1 MGGLTRSRGWRLAV
15 LLLAAV
21 LLTGSC
27 REPDALVFAVGGAP
41 DELAVW
47 EDVARD
53 FHRQTGI
60 AVRLLRQ
67 PSGTDQR
74 RQSLV
79 IALSSGAPE
88 PDVMMMDVGWIG
100 LLAASGWLVPLD
112 GRVDTSP
119 YFQHILNAADTHAGR
134 LVALPMYMDGG
145 LLYYRKDL
153 LERFG
158 LPGPP
163 QTWDQLREYALRV
176 QAELRH
182 EQPRFYGFVWQGAQ
196 YEGLVCNFI
205 EFAGAEGGFVRD
217 GERLQ
222 VDTPV
227 NAAAAGFMQRLIV
240 DGISPPSTYTEMHE
254 EEARAVFYAGGALFE
269 RNWPYAWALHET
281 ADSPVRNRV
290 GVAPLPGPTPGTAVS
305 ALGGWHIGISAHT
318 RRPAAALAL
327 LRFVSSAEVQKRMAL
342 RLGWNPGRMD
352 LYADPDI
359 VRTTPH
365 LPALQEVFRRAVLRP
380 SVPYYHQVS
389 AGLQRNLNAVLAGT
403 LTPEEGLRRAQ
414 AEIDAVTKRYRP
426 EGRP

>member
-1 MGGLTRSRGWRLAV
+1 MGRLTRSRGAIAA
-15 LLLAAV
+15 LLLAA
-21 LLTGSC
+21 LLLSGSC

-53 FHRQTGI
+53 FQRQTGF

-79 IALSSGAPE
+79 IALSSGSPA
-88 PDVMMMDVGWIG
+88 PDVMMMDVAWIG

-112 GRVDTSP
+112 GSVDTRP
-119 YFQHILNAADTHAGR
+119 YLQAVLDAADRHAGR

-163 QTWDQLREYALRV
+163 DTWDQLREYAVRV
-176 QAELRH
+176 QTGLRPT
-182 EQPRFYGFVWQGAQ
+182 QPRFYGFVWQGAQ
-196 YEGLVCNFI
+196 YEGLVCNFL
-205 EFAGAEGGFVRD
+205 EFAGADGGFVRD
-217 GERLQ
+217 GERLR

-227 NAAAAGFMQRLIV
+227 NAAAAGFMQRLIA

-254 EEARAVFYAGGALFE
+254 EEARAVFYAGDALFE

-281 ADSPVRNRV
+281 ADSPVRGRV

-318 RRPAAALAL
+318 RRPAAALEL

-365 LPALQEVFRRAVLRP
+365 LAALQEVFRRAVLRP
-380 SVPYYHQVS
+380 SVPYYHQLS
-389 AGLQRNLNAVLAGT
+389 AAMQRNLNAVLAGT
-403 LTPEEGLRRAQ
+403 LTPAEGLRRAQ
-414 AEIDAVTKRYRP
+414 AEVDAVTKRYRP